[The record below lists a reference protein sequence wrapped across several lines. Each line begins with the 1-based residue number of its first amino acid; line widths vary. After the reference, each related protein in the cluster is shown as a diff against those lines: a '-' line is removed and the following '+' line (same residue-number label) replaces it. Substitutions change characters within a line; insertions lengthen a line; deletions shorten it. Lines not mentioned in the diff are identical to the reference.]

1 MAEGRFKSRTV
12 YNRRVSDNICNLLP
26 DFVSP
31 KDNYHLK
38 EKQYIDTGRCP
49 SGYTSGLVFVECY
62 IGVRCQFEI
71 RVAMKFKDNGDELLY
86 KNKISR
92 DGDTARTP
100 FNYYVQTVVNQNDN
114 TKRVK
119 DQVIKFSEL
128 NNKIYGGIESQ
139 AAVLLT
145 EKLCNRKSSN
155 SKSNI
160 TTVDSLRNYPSLSG
174 VIDNKYVDGLNWEIA
189 NTLLGPKA
197 KTAVVQ
203 SGFDSIQG
211 DEEYINARKKGIK
224 FLRKN
229 HNEELSEKRDF
240 KKKVHK
246 KKIER
251 SKEASKKKGWKSKPD
266 DVSVKQA
273 ENKIENMRAK
283 ISQMKKNA
291 DN

>member
-1 MAEGRFKSRTV
+1 MADGSFKSKTV
-12 YNRRVSDNICNLLP
+12 YNRRVSDNISDLIPN
-26 DFVSP
+26 FVSP

-38 EKQYIDTGRCP
+38 GKQYIDSSRCP
-49 SGYTSGLVFVECY
+49 SGFTSGVVFVECY

-100 FNYYVQTVVNQNDN
+100 FNYYVQTVVNQNDD

-119 DQVIKFSEL
+119 DQVIQFSEL
-128 NNKIYGGIESQ
+128 DNKIYGGIESQ

-155 SKSNI
+155 SKSDVA
-160 TTVDSLRNYPSLSG
+160 TVDSLRNYPSLSS
-174 VIDNKYVDGLNWEIA
+174 VIDNKYVNGLSWKLA
-189 NTLLGPKA
+189 NTLLGPEA
-197 KTAVVQ
+197 ETVVAQ
-203 SGFDSIQG
+203 SGFESIKS
-211 DEEYINARKKGIK
+211 DEEYVSARKKGID

-229 HNEELSEKRDF
+229 HNEELSKKRDF
-240 KKKVHK
+240 Q
-246 KKIER
+246 KKIHKRKLER
-251 SKEASKKKGWKSKPD
+251 SKEGSSRKEWKSKPD
-266 DVSVKQA
+266 DVSVKEA
-273 ENKIENMRAK
+273 ESKIKDMRAK
-283 ISQMKKNA
+283 ISEMKRDV